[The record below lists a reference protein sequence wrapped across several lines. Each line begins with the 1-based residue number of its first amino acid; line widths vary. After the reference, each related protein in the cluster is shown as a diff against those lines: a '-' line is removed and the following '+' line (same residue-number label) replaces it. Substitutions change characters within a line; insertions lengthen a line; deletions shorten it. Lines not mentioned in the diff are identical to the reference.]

1 MSDYFCQ
8 FCNEMRD
15 EEHIS
20 VCPTCKGKLHANS
33 KEQVCAT
40 CGRSF
45 KLKTK
50 PKETP
55 KVKEVLQEDL
65 HAPEKALM
73 TIQE

>member
-1 MSDYFCQ
+1 MSTYFCQ

-20 VCPTCKGKLHANS
+20 VCPVCNGQLHANS

-45 KLKTK
+45 PLKKTR
-50 PKETP
+50 
-55 KVKEVLQEDL
+55 KVEKVEKVEEV
-65 HAPEKALM
+65 HAPETSLM
-73 TIQE
+73 TLPAE